1 MSPNY
6 GIMAEWLSE
15 EDIPRI
21 QAKYGSRNISE
32 SRIKR
37 WLKWLKIASER

>member
-6 GIMAEWLSE
+6 GIMAEWMSD
-15 EDIPRI
+15 EDIARV

-37 WLKWLKIASER
+37 WLKWLKIASNR